1 VTTYQRS
8 PCPVVDSLAMK
19 KPEVRRLAV
28 ALHVENCQGVRRAAT
43 NAHMSRRT
51 LTCFLSYVE
60 ETGDV
65 H

>member
-1 VTTYQRS
+1 
-8 PCPVVDSLAMK
+8 MK

-28 ALHVENCQGVRRAAT
+28 ALHVENCLRVRRAAT